1 MKTSRKDNKRTMKTI
16 KPKAKNVIINSEP
29 VKNSNNLVVNDTKLS
44 INTNLIQDEPRGTI
58 EDLMNSVLKEN
69 NYKIDPNKVKVEL
82 YLTKRQYDLYTKK
95 GGESWLKKALIGQG
109 NKRKKEKIK

>member
-1 MKTSRKDNKRTMKTI
+1 MKII
-16 KPKAKNVIINSEP
+16 KPKAKNIIINSEP
-29 VKNSNNLVVNDTKLS
+29 VKDNNNLDTKLS
-44 INTNLIQDEPRGTI
+44 TNLIQDEPIGTI

-109 NKRKKEKIK
+109 NKRKK